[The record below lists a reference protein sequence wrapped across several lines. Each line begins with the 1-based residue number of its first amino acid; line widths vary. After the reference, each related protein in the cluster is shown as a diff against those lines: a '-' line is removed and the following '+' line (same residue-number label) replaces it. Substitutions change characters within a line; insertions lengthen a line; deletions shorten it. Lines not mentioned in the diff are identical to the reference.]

1 MTLIPKGH
9 SFVKPYPQPELNGA
23 LGLTSHDIARSLS
36 TTPDVLRKA
45 ICNSKFEKYAHDA
58 RLNIRRILRKSDG
71 RGRPEQVFI
80 FDAEAAKVLVARYSS
95 DLGFRYCHFLVRCEK
110 VLLERLPELEKAL
123 YEAIR
128 ENEKLCKKILQ
139 LESGTRTR
147 GKPGPKKGTVPVF
160 MPEETL
166 FPMFDDIEKMPLKI
180 KKVFVPRESLSQKE
194 ILTNENISMT
204 YCIDGMTK
212 KMIKNQ
218 ALIMYYDLPAHMRLK
233 PAK

>member
-1 MTLIPKGH
+1 MKQIQTAPH
-9 SFVKPYPQPELNGA
+9 FVKPYPQEHLGGT
-23 LGLTSHDIARSLS
+23 LGLTSHDIARSLGTS
-36 TTPDVLRKA
+36 TEIIRKV
-45 ICNSKFEKYAHDA
+45 IRNSKFELSAQDA
-58 RLNIRRILRKSDG
+58 GMNIRTVVRKIEG

-80 FDAEAAKVLVARYSS
+80 FDIEAAKVFVARYSN
-95 DLGFRYCHFLVRCEK
+95 DLGFKYCHFLVRCEK

-139 LESGTRTR
+139 LESGTRAR

>member
-1 MTLIPKGH
+1 MSLIPKGH
-9 SFVKPYPQPELNGA
+9 SFVKPYPQPELDGD

-71 RGRPEQVFI
+71 RGRPEQVYI

-110 VLLERLPELEKAL
+110 VLMERLPELERAL
-123 YEAIR
+123 YEAIH
-128 ENEKLCKKILQ
+128 ENRRLAGELQ
-139 LESGTRTR
+139 KAALPR
-147 GKPGPKKGTVPVF
+147 GRRGPKKGMVPVF
-160 MPEETL
+160 MLEETL
-166 FPMFDDIEKMPLKI
+166 FPRFDDIENMPLKM
-180 KKVFVPRESLSQKE
+180 KKVFVPRADLTHRE

-204 YCIDGMTK
+204 QCIDGMIRKT
-212 KMIKNQ
+212 IKNQ
-218 ALIMYYDLPAHMRLK
+218 ALIMYYELPAHARLK